1 MATGTFAETGA
12 LGWQDIVFPTLAN
25 LRAGRTYLARE
36 SASAQ
41 ALRPK
46 DCDVRHQSED
56 EILAA
61 KYRNAPAALVYQR
74 PQGSSQV
81 VYLFVCGS
89 SEPIK
94 TTTLPAP

>member
-1 MATGTFAETGA
+1 M
-12 LGWQDIVFPTLAN
+12 
-25 LRAGRTYLARE
+25 
-36 SASAQ
+36 
-41 ALRPK
+41 
-46 DCDVRHQSED
+46 RHQSED

-61 KYRNAPAALVYQR
+61 KYRKAPAALVYQR